1 MYGAINI
8 TILFIILFVMTFA
21 SWFKIKLPAHSIYVL
36 EHTSVRKNMNL
47 HWIYTRQSVYGMSP
61 EELFLVR
68 HAEN

>member
-47 HWIYTRQSVYGMSP
+47 H
-61 EELFLVR
+61 
-68 HAEN
+68 